1 MMRDE
6 IFNTHFWR
14 IMLRESFTGGT
25 TTITTIIDQFGRFD
39 S

>member
-1 MMRDE
+1 MMQDE

-14 IMLRESFTGGT
+14 IILRDSFTGGT
-25 TTITTIIDQFGRFD
+25 TTIIDQFGRFD